1 MKPLNT
7 KEQLHFNKNQIESS
21 VTENAVNK
29 DSLPTIIAVTKT
41 VDSSTIEALYE
52 LGQRHFAENRPG
64 MFLEKFDTLSKK
76 YPDLVWHF
84 IGNLQTRPVKKIINQ
99 IDYLHSLDRIS
110 LAKEIQKRADNPVNC
125 FLQVNV
131 SGEDSKSGFSPEQL
145 EEVIH
150 EIAQYDKVKIVGL
163 MTMAPIDASDDE
175 LHAYFNR
182 LKSLQVD
189 IEAKNIPTA
198 PCTEVS
204 MGMSQDYPIAVQEGA
219 TFLRVGSA
227 FFENL

>member
-7 KEQLHFNKNQIESS
+7 KEQLQFNKNQIETS

-29 DSLPTIIAVTKT
+29 DSIPTIIAVTKT

-52 LGQRHFAENRPG
+52 LGQRHFAENRPE
-64 MFLEKFDTLSKK
+64 MFLEKFDTLSEK
-76 YPDLVWHF
+76 YPEIVWHF

-110 LAKEIQKRADNPVNC
+110 LAKEIQKRAGKPVNC

-145 EEVIH
+145 EGVIL

-175 LHAYFNR
+175 LHVYFNR
-182 LKSLQVD
+182 LKRLQVD
-189 IEAKNIPTA
+189 IEAKSIPSA
-198 PCTEVS
+198 PCTELS
-204 MGMSQDYPIAVQEGA
+204 MGMSQDYPIAVQEGT